1 MPGIWGFQHR
11 VVPIRRTNMDKIH
24 DDELKAI
31 STRLA
36 AMTAADRQRALDFL
50 NGKTELR
57 PDMGNIA
64 SVIGSSTTP
73 VKPTE

>member
-1 MPGIWGFQHR
+1 
-11 VVPIRRTNMDKIH
+11 MDKIY

-36 AMTAADRQRALDFL
+36 AMTAGDRQRALDFL

-64 SVIGSSTTP
+64 SVIGTSTTP
-73 VKPTE
+73 VKPTK